1 MEQRLSLITLG
12 TRDLAR
18 ARRFY
23 EQGLGWR
30 PAAISQPSVAF
41 YRLGGMALALYSRN
55 VLATDAGL
63 ADRGGD
69 GFGGL
74 SLAYN
79 VRERRQVAQ
88 VLAEAGRAGG
98 RILKPGED
106 TAWGGHSGYFA
117 DPDGHVWEVAWNPA
131 WTILPDGSIRLPDE

>member
-18 ARRFY
+18 IRRFY

-30 PAAISQPSVAF
+30 PAAISQEAVAF
-41 YRLGGMALALYSRN
+41 YQVGGIVLALFSRAALA
-55 VLATDAGL
+55 ADAGL

-69 GFGGL
+69 GFGGV

-79 VRERRQVAQ
+79 VREKRQVAQ

-106 TAWGGHSGYFA
+106 TAWGGHAGTFA

-131 WTILPDGSIRLPDE
+131 WSILPDGSIRLPEK